1 MIVQAVFQREIA
13 RLGRQFPP
21 EIGIKGYE
29 VCAAGSFYVGQV
41 AAVIILTDFQFFF
54 SNPHSRGR
62 LCHKILADAQSIT
75 PLHHL
80 LSSITS
86 SHSGQINDLP
96 VPSSGS
102 RNWVEIVTLRL
113 TNKANKW

>member
-1 MIVQAVFQREIA
+1 VFQREIA
-13 RLGRQFPP
+13 RLRRQFPP
-21 EIGIKGYE
+21 EIAIKGYE
-29 VCAAGSFYVGQV
+29 VYAAGSFYVRQV

-62 LCHKILADAQSIT
+62 LCHKILADAQSII

-86 SHSGQINDLP
+86 SHSGQINDSP
-96 VPSSGS
+96 ASDVIAATSPSSEDLS
-102 RNWVEIVTLRL
+102 LLRDPEIGWKL
-113 TNKANKW
+113 